1 MVTLLNKKAQSSMEF
16 LILMGFLTFV
26 IIGILSVGYYYS
38 NTINDRMKSS
48 QINNFANKI
57 ISTAEI
63 VFYAGEPFKLTISAY
78 LPEGIEEIRIIDN
91 DLIITYSLTTGRNVI
106 SFSSEVPMIENVSA
120 ELSSTSGIKNI
131 IIIADANQAIVSQ
144 N

>member
-1 MVTLLNKKAQSSMEF
+1 MEF

-26 IIGILSVGYYYS
+26 IIGILSIGYYYS
-38 NTINDRMKSS
+38 NTISDRMRSS

-63 VFYAGEPFKLTISAY
+63 VFYAGKPSKLTISAY
-78 LPEGIEEIRIIDN
+78 LPEGIEEIQIIDN

-106 SFSSEVPMIENVSA
+106 SFSSEVPMIENISA

-131 IIIADANQAIVSQ
+131 IIIADTNQAIVGQ